1 MIYSVDPCDYD
12 MFDGFG
18 NLVEGATAY
27 DKIKIL
33 TDYGEFVQFERKY
46 VRSWMLQRPREA
58 KLDIDRA
65 KKIIFGGF
73 WPKLI

>member
-46 VRSWMLQRPREA
+46 VRS
-58 KLDIDRA
+58 
-65 KKIIFGGF
+65 
-73 WPKLI
+73 